1 MRECALI
8 ELHMYLFM
16 CVLFS
21 VIPQRDVAPVHI
33 THILAL
39 FQSKGEFEKFPLPP
53 TPFFFCFSVCT
64 PSSHFQAFSSL
75 LLRHSVISIFVGD
88 QLNCS
93 QAFIRFHVCCGHL
106 LIGCFILVYIILL
119 LRVSFNLILL
129 SETSCIGLQLRLG
142 SSIDP

>member
-39 FQSKGEFEKFPLPP
+39 FQSKGEFEKIR
-53 TPFFFCFSVCT
+53 
-64 PSSHFQAFSSL
+64 SSCACSKAFMCCAGTRLHFKVFHFQSNPEIIIENQTPESAAMVCQEL
-75 LLRHSVISIFVGD
+75 LAIEGIAGRKIV
-88 QLNCS
+88 
-93 QAFIRFHVCCGHL
+93 
-106 LIGCFILVYIILL
+106 
-119 LRVSFNLILL
+119 
-129 SETSCIGLQLRLG
+129 
-142 SSIDP
+142 P